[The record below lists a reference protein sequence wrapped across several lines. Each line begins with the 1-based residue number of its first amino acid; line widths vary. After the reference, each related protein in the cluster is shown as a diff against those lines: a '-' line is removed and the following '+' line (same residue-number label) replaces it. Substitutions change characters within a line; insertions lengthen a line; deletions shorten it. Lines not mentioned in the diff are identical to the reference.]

1 MDRRQSTA
9 RFWDKLAAKYAK
21 KPVPDEAIYQRKI
34 QLTQH
39 FLSASDVVL
48 EFGCGTGSTALVH
61 APKVER
67 IDATDISPAMI
78 AIAKERAQT
87 ANVSNISFEVGELE
101 DFKHRPDSYDAVL
114 GLNIMHLVLNP
125 ANTLSE
131 VHGILRADGLFISST
146 PLLKSQPIFVRW
158 IIKLMQALG
167 RAPHINFLTK
177 DEYLKQVTDAGFEL
191 VQAWM
196 PDKASVFLIARKPN
210 LQALNQ
216 RLSER

>member
-1 MDRRQSTA
+1 MSEKPTA
-9 RFWDKLAAKYAK
+9 ALFWDKLAAKYAK
-21 KPVPDEAIYQRKI
+21 KPVPDEAIYQRKL

-78 AIAKERAQT
+78 AIAKERAQA
-87 ANVSNISFEVGELE
+87 ANISNVSFEVGELE
-101 DFKHRPDSYDAVL
+101 DFKLKADSYDAVL
-114 GLNIMHLVLNP
+114 GLNIMHLIQSP
-125 ANTLSE
+125 ANTLRE
-131 VHGILRADGLFISST
+131 VHRILKADGIFISST
-146 PLLKSQPIFVRW
+146 PLLKNEPIFVRW
-158 IIKLMQALG
+158 IIKVMQALG

-177 DEYLKQVTDAGFEL
+177 DEYLKQVTDTGFEP

-196 PDKASVFLIARKPN
+196 PDKTSVFLIARK
-210 LQALNQ
+210 AVIKI
-216 RLSER
+216 